1 MRSPGTRAAILAL
14 PLAMLLPAPLPA
26 QPMQPPIAGVDATA
40 AEPMDPP
47 GRVGRIARLTG
58 QVSYRLPGEEQWRP
72 AARNLPITEGNAI
85 YAAPGGRALL
95 EVGQSRIAL
104 EGGSDLQMAALDDT
118 ALAATLAR
126 GAAYVTLSG
135 LAPGEAAQIVTP
147 QAGVTMPVQG
157 RYLFEVPENGPSRV
171 AVLEGEALLATSGGE
186 MRLTSGQAAILAEGA
201 PPRIEHAGPGSPLV
215 AWADGVLP
223 QPRYAVPA
231 AAAGMT
237 GIGELAAY
245 GTWAPSPE
253 YGQVWYPNVGATWA
267 PYRDGYWEWVEPWGW
282 TWIDAQPW
290 GYAPSHY
297 GRWVQVGPRW
307 AWAPV
312 VVVAVGASMPR
323 PVWAPAN
330 VRFFGGGYRS
340 PGYAPVAWVP
350 LAPREAY
357 YPWYR
362 ASPRY
367 VERMNGRYVPDV
379 RQVTNA
385 WMQDRDGRR
394 GETIDQFRN
403 RRYATLVPA
412 EAMQRSRP
420 VRQEMARVRQED
432 WRRIGAL
439 QEGAP
444 RPGPGTPGMT
454 PTAAERLG
462 IAPDA
467 LRRGPVR
474 QGPPAEP
481 HAALRERLPEGMRG
495 RPEPRPSADRRP
507 DAPPAGRPAGRA
519 DVPAPPRDA
528 TPPRAGAA
536 PAPGGPRPPMD
547 EAQRQAVEQQRRLME
562 DQQRRAADRPG
573 RVVQEQQRAPAPP
586 PRPSD
591 ERQGARPEGA
601 DQQRR
606 AAEQQQRQGI
616 EQQRRASEDQQRRA
630 AEQQQRQALEQ
641 QRRASEDQQRR
652 AAEQQQRQ
660 AVEQQRR
667 ASEDQQRRAAE
678 QQQRQAIEQQRR
690 ASEDQQRRAAEQQQR
705 QAIEQQ
711 RRASEDQ
718 QRRAVEQQQRQA
730 IEQQRRAAEQ
740 QQRQAAEQQ
749 QRRAAEQQQ
758 RQADQ
763 RRNQRRED

>member
-72 AARNLPITEGNAI
+72 AARNLPITEGNAV

-171 AVLEGEALLATSGGE
+171 AVLEGEAQLATGGGE
-186 MRLTSGQAAILAEGA
+186 MRLTSGQAAIFAEGA

-223 QPRYAVPA
+223 QPRYAVPE

-237 GIGELAAY
+237 GIGELATY

-253 YGQVWYPNVGATWA
+253 YGQVWYPNVGANWA

-481 HAALRERLPEGMRG
+481 HAALRERLPEGRRG
-495 RPEPRPSADRRP
+495 RPEPRPWADRRP
-507 DAPPAGRPAGRA
+507 DAPPAGRPAGRI
-519 DVPAPPRDA
+519 
-528 TPPRAGAA
+528 
-536 PAPGGPRPPMD
+536 
-547 EAQRQAVEQQRRLME
+547 
-562 DQQRRAADRPG
+562 
-573 RVVQEQQRAPAPP
+573 VQEQQRGPAPP

-606 AAEQQQRQGI
+606 AAEQQQREAVEQQRRASEDQQRRAAEQQQRRAI

-630 AEQQQRQALEQ
+630 AEQQQRQAVEQ
-641 QRRASEDQQRR
+641 QRRVSEDQQRR

-667 ASEDQQRRAAE
+667 ASEDQQRRAVE
-678 QQQRQAIEQQRR
+678 QQQRQAVEQQRR
-690 ASEDQQRRAAEQQQR
+690 ASEDQQRRAMEQQQR
-705 QAIEQQ
+705 QA
-711 RRASEDQ
+711 
-718 QRRAVEQQQRQA
+718 V
-730 IEQQRRAAEQ
+730 EQQRRAAEQ
-740 QQRQAAEQQ
+740 QHRQAAEQQ